1 MHGKIYVGIQQQYL
15 KSYFSMLFSPDI
27 TVWAFYPRET
37 AVWSLPH
44 IPWVMTALCN
54 SEHFSRDVYC
64 STGHHGTSVKFID
77 GMYSWNL
84 RKVRK
89 DYSVEE
95 WKPKSPSPNTLGS
108 LVISLRPDRGNSFV
122 KNLKETHL
130 LSGIL
135 ILRSLWKIHDYSF
148 KHSIHLNVCTI

>member
-1 MHGKIYVGIQQQYL
+1 MGIQYKYL
-15 KSYFSMLFSPDI
+15 KSYFSMLFSLDI
-27 TVWAFYPRET
+27 TVWTFSPRET
-37 AVWSLPH
+37 VVWSLPH

-54 SEHFSRDVYC
+54 SEHFSWEVYC

-84 RKVRK
+84 RKVRT

-95 WKPKSPSPNTLGS
+95 WKPECPSPHTFGS
-108 LVISLRPDRGNSFV
+108 LVISLRPKRGDSFV
-122 KNLKETHL
+122 KNLKETNL
-130 LSGIL
+130 LSGTL

-148 KHSIHLNVCTI
+148 KYSSHLNAWTI